1 MNMKKAVSIL
11 LACLLIWEIA
21 PLSVGAKTENDGL
34 KAKSAILMCMDTGD
48 VIYAKNEYEHLS
60 PASVTKIMTI
70 LLVLEALD
78 DHRITLQDKVT
89 ASANAVAMGGSQIWL
104 EQGEVMTVDELMKA
118 VVISSANDACA
129 ALAEYVGGTLGAFV
143 SLMNERAAQ
152 LGCKHTNFE
161 NCNGL
166 DDTVTN
172 HYSCAYD
179 LALISC
185 EVMKHKLI
193 ENYSTVWLDSLRNG
207 KTELNNTNK
216 LVSSFEGITGLKTG
230 TTSKAGF
237 CIAATARR
245 DGMNLVAVVLGSET
259 SKDRFD
265 TASALLERGFGQ
277 YELVKLQVDEK
288 KITPV
293 SVKGGVFKEILPKTV
308 NGREILIK
316 KGNGNLKYKYTVI
329 SSVRAPIKKGD
340 RLGKITV
347 YSEENKVAEIQLVS
361 PNDISRIQFK
371 DIIHDIL
378 IKI

>member
-361 PNDISRIQFK
+361 PNDISRTQFK